1 MITFP
6 RNEAHTVST
15 KRNVWAPA
23 TIAAALRRAADRLD
37 PPLPAPRPE
46 IKQLKEAQRYEVEVA
61 LLDAEADEE
70 RQRFTVGMLRER
82 LRRLQL

>member
-1 MITFP
+1 MP
-6 RNEAHTVST
+6 VLQT
-15 KRNVWAPA
+15 KRNVWASA
-23 TIAAALRRAADRLD
+23 TIANVLRSLADRLD
-37 PPLPAPRPE
+37 PLPPAARPE
-46 IKQLKEAQRYEVEVA
+46 IRALKEAQRYEVEVA

>member
-1 MITFP
+1 MP
-6 RNEAHTVST
+6 
-15 KRNVWAPA
+15 PA
-23 TIAAALRRAADRLD
+23 A
-37 PPLPAPRPE
+37 RPE
-46 IKQLKEAQRYEVEVA
+46 IRALKEAQRYEVEVA